1 MATHSSILAWR
12 ILMDQG
18 AWKITSQG
26 SQRFEHYR
34 AAKSIAHDTVA
45 TKRRIFSLDIAH
57 FLLLL
62 LLLSHFSRV

>member
-1 MATHSSILAWR
+1 
-12 ILMDQG
+12 MDRG

-34 AAKSIAHDTVA
+34 VAKSTAHDTVA
-45 TKRRIFSLDIAH
+45 TKRSIFSLDIAH